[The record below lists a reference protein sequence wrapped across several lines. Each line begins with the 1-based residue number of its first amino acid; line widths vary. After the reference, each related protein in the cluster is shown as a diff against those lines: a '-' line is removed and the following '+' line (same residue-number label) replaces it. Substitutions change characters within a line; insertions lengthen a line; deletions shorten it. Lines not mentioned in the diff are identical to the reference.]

1 MLLSTKLNKERI
13 GMGSV
18 GAKDVPQLLDAEGRR
33 IDGRGLEDLRP
44 IKIEAG
50 VLNRAD
56 GSAYVEWGE
65 NKVMAAVY
73 GPREVH
79 PRHLQQNDKAIV
91 QCRYNM
97 AAFSVDER
105 KRPGLDR
112 RSQEISK
119 VISEAFESVL
129 FVEEYPR
136 TSIDVYI
143 EVLQANAGTRC
154 AGIVAASVALADAGI
169 PMADLIPAVA
179 VGKIAGH
186 IALDLRKEEDNY
198 GEADLPM
205 ALVPRSGRLVLL
217 QMEGHMT
224 AEELRQALDLGVRG
238 CRKIYD
244 LQREALRRRYAV
256 QSPPPVEVP
265 A

>member
-1 MLLSTKLNKERI
+1 MGNIGAKEIPVLLS
-13 GMGSV
+13 
-18 GAKDVPQLLDAEGRR
+18 PEGLR
-33 IDGRGLEDLRP
+33 IDGRRLDELRP
-44 IKIEAG
+44 LKIQAG
-50 VLNRAD
+50 ALHRAD
-56 GSAYVEWGE
+56 GSAFVEWGA
-65 NKVMAAVY
+65 NKVLAAVY

-79 PRHLQQNDKAIV
+79 PRHLQQNHKAVI

-119 VISEAFESVL
+119 VIAEAFESVV
-129 FVEEYPR
+129 FAEEFPR

-154 AGIVAASVALADAGI
+154 AGLVAASVALADAGI
-169 PMADLIPAVA
+169 PMVDLLPAVA
-179 VGKIAGH
+179 VGKVGGA
-186 IALDLRKEEDNY
+186 IALDLKKEEDNF

-205 ALVPRSGRLVLL
+205 ALVPQSGRLVLL
-217 QMEGHMT
+217 QMEGHLT
-224 AEELRQALDLGVRG
+224 EPELAQALDLGVKG
-238 CRKIYD
+238 CREIYERMK
-244 LQREALRRRYAV
+244 QALRDRYAV
-256 QSPPPVEVP
+256 GPMTGAS

>member
-1 MLLSTKLNKERI
+1 
-13 GMGSV
+13 MGSV
-18 GAKDVPQLLDAEGRR
+18 GAKDVPVLMSPDGRR
-33 IDGRGLEDLRP
+33 SDGRKIDELRP
-44 IKIEAG
+44 LRIEAG
-50 VLNRAD
+50 ALHRAD
-56 GSAYVEWGE
+56 GSAYVEWGM

-79 PRHLQQNDKAIV
+79 PRHLQENNKAIV
-91 QCRYNM
+91 QCKYNM

-119 VISEAFESVL
+119 VIAEAFESVI

-154 AGIVAASVALADAGI
+154 AGVVAASVALADAGI
-169 PMADLIPAVA
+169 PMVDLLPAVA
-179 VGKIAGH
+179 VGKVAGH
-186 IALDLRKEEDNY
+186 VVLDLNKAEDNH
-198 GEADLPM
+198 GEADMPM
-205 ALVPRSGRLVLL
+205 ALVPQSGRLVLL
-217 QMEGHMT
+217 QMEGHFT
-224 AEELRQALDLGVRG
+224 REELAKALDLGVGG

-244 LQREALRRRYAV
+244 EMKRALRNRYAPSGADAP
-256 QSPPPVEVP
+256 QEV
-265 A
+265 AA

>member
-1 MLLSTKLNKERI
+1 
-13 GMGSV
+13 MGSV
-18 GAKDVPQLLDAEGRR
+18 GAKEVPTLLSPEGRR
-33 IDGRGLEDLRP
+33 IDGRTLEELRP
-44 IKIEAG
+44 IRITAG
-50 VLNRAD
+50 ALHQAD
-56 GSAYVEWGE
+56 GSAFVEWGE

-79 PRHLQQNDKAIV
+79 PRHLQENNKAVV

-119 VISEAFESVL
+119 VISEAFESVI
-129 FVEEYPR
+129 FAEEFPR
-136 TSIDVYI
+136 TAVDIYI

-169 PMADLIPAVA
+169 PMADLLPAVA
-179 VGKIAGH
+179 VGKVAGK
-186 IALDLRKEEDNY
+186 IALDLKKEEDNF

-205 ALVPRSGRLVLL
+205 ALVPQSGRLVLI
-217 QMEGHMT
+217 QMEGHLT
-224 AEELRQALDLGVRG
+224 RDELQQALQLGVKG
-238 CRKIYD
+238 CHEIYEKMKD
-244 LQREALRRRYAV
+244 ALRLRYA
-256 QSPPPVEVP
+256 PDAPARAEVP

>member
-1 MLLSTKLNKERI
+1 
-13 GMGSV
+13 MGSV
-18 GAKDVPQLLDAEGRR
+18 GAKDVPVLMSPDGRR
-33 IDGRGLEDLRP
+33 IDGRKVDELRSLR
-44 IKIEAG
+44 ITAG
-50 VLNRAD
+50 ALHQAD
-56 GSAYVEWGE
+56 GSAFVEWGA

-79 PRHLQQNDKAIV
+79 PRHLQENNKAIV

-119 VISEAFESVL
+119 VIAEAFESVI

-154 AGIVAASVALADAGI
+154 AGVVAASVALADAGI
-169 PMADLIPAVA
+169 PMVDLLPAVA
-179 VGKIAGH
+179 VGKVGDH
-186 IALDLRKEEDNY
+186 VVLDLKKEEDNY
-198 GEADLPM
+198 GTADLPM
-205 ALVPRSGRLVLL
+205 ALVPQSGRLVLL

-224 AEELRQALDLGVRG
+224 REELSKALDMGVAG

-244 LQREALRRRYAV
+244 EMKRALRERYGPTGA
-256 QSPPPVEVP
+256 SGPMEVS

>member
-1 MLLSTKLNKERI
+1 
-13 GMGSV
+13 MGSV
-18 GAKDVPQLLDAEGRR
+18 GAKEVPVLLSPEGLR
-33 IDGRGLEDLRP
+33 IDGRRLDELRP
-44 IKIEAG
+44 IRIQAG
-50 VLNRAD
+50 ALRQAD
-56 GSAYVEWGE
+56 GSAFVEWGA

-79 PRHLQQNDKAIV
+79 PRHLQQSTKAVI

-119 VISEAFESVL
+119 VIAEAFESVV
-129 FVEEYPR
+129 FAEEFPR

-154 AGIVAASVALADAGI
+154 AGLVAASVALADAGI
-169 PMADLIPAVA
+169 PMVDLLPAVA
-179 VGKIAGH
+179 VGKVGGA
-186 IALDLRKEEDNY
+186 IALDLKKEEDNF

-205 ALVPRSGRLVLL
+205 ALVPQSGRLVLL
-217 QMEGHMT
+217 QMEGHMSP
-224 AEELRQALDLGVRG
+224 EELAQSLDLGVRG
-238 CRKIYD
+238 CREIYEKMK
-244 LQREALRRRYAV
+244 QALRERYALT
-256 QSPPPVEVP
+256 P
-265 A
+265 AAGGAA

>member
-1 MLLSTKLNKERI
+1 
-13 GMGSV
+13 MGNI
-18 GAKDVPQLLDAEGRR
+18 GAKDVPVLLSPEGLR
-33 IDGRGLEDLRP
+33 IDGRRLDELRP
-44 IKIEAG
+44 LRIEAG
-50 VLNRAD
+50 ALHQAD
-56 GSAYVEWGE
+56 GSAYVEWGA

-79 PRHLQQNDKAIV
+79 PRHLQQNNKAVI

-119 VISEAFESVL
+119 VIAEAFESVV
-129 FVEEYPR
+129 FAEEFPR

-154 AGIVAASVALADAGI
+154 AGLVAGSVALADAGI
-169 PMADLIPAVA
+169 PMVDLLPAVA
-179 VGKIAGH
+179 VGKIGGA
-186 IALDLRKEEDNY
+186 IALDLKKEEDNF

-205 ALVPRSGRLVLL
+205 ALVPQSGRLVLL

-224 AEELRQALDLGVRG
+224 EEELAQALDLGVKG
-238 CRKIYD
+238 CREIYEKMK
-244 LQREALRRRYAV
+244 QALRERYA
-256 QSPPPVEVP
+256 PNPVAGAP

>member
-1 MLLSTKLNKERI
+1 
-13 GMGSV
+13 MGNV
-18 GAKDVPQLLDAEGRR
+18 GASEVPQLIGPDGRR
-33 IDGRGLEDLRP
+33 IDGRKVDELRQ
-44 IKIEAG
+44 IRVVAG
-50 VLNRAD
+50 PLKRAD
-56 GSAYVEWGE
+56 GSAFVEWGA

-79 PRHLQQNDKAIV
+79 PRHLQVNDKAIV

-119 VISEAFESVL
+119 VIAEAFESVV
-129 FVEEYPR
+129 FAEEFPR

-169 PMADLIPAVA
+169 PMVDLLPSVA
-179 VGKIAGH
+179 VGKVGGQIV
-186 IALDLRKEEDNY
+186 LDLKKEEDNF

-205 ALVPRSGRLVLL
+205 ALVPQSGRLVLL
-217 QMEGHMT
+217 QMEGHLT
-224 AEELRQALDLGVRG
+224 APELGRALDLGVTG
-238 CRKIYD
+238 CRAIYEKMK
-244 LQREALRRRYAV
+244 QALRDRYSV
-256 QSPPPVEVP
+256 DPPQVLAEV
-265 A
+265 AA

>member
-1 MLLSTKLNKERI
+1 
-13 GMGSV
+13 MGNI
-18 GAKDVPQLLDAEGRR
+18 GAKEIPALFGPDGLRTDGRR
-33 IDGRGLEDLRP
+33 VDELRP
-44 IKIEAG
+44 LKITAG
-50 VLNRAD
+50 SLHQAD
-56 GSAYVEWGE
+56 GSAFVEWGL

-79 PRHLQQNDKAIV
+79 PRHLQENNKAIV

-119 VISEAFESVL
+119 VIAEAFESVI
-129 FVEEYPR
+129 FAEEYPR

-154 AGIVAASVALADAGI
+154 AGVVAASVALADAGI
-169 PMADLIPAVA
+169 PMVDLLPSVA
-179 VGKIAGH
+179 VGKVGGQLVI
-186 IALDLRKEEDNY
+186 DLNKLEDNF

-205 ALVPRSGRLVLL
+205 ALVPQSGRMVLL

-224 AEELRQALDLGVRG
+224 RDELGKALDMGVAGCHDIYTKMKQALRD
-238 CRKIYD
+238 
-244 LQREALRRRYAV
+244 RYAV
-256 QSPPPVEVP
+256 GQP
-265 A
+265 AGSEAAA

>member
-1 MLLSTKLNKERI
+1 
-13 GMGSV
+13 MGNI
-18 GAKDVPQLLDAEGRR
+18 GAKDVPVLLSPEGLR
-33 IDGRGLEDLRP
+33 IDGRRLDELRP
-44 IKIEAG
+44 LRIEAG
-50 VLNRAD
+50 ALHQAD
-56 GSAYVEWGE
+56 GSAYVEWGA

-79 PRHLQQNDKAIV
+79 PRHLQQNNKAVI

-119 VISEAFESVL
+119 VIAEAFESVV
-129 FVEEYPR
+129 FAEEFPR

-154 AGIVAASVALADAGI
+154 AGLVAGSVALADAGI
-169 PMADLIPAVA
+169 PMVDLLPAVA
-179 VGKIAGH
+179 VGKIGGA
-186 IALDLRKEEDNY
+186 IALDLKKEEDNF

-205 ALVPRSGRLVLL
+205 ALVPQSGRLVLL

-224 AEELRQALDLGVRG
+224 EEELSQALDLGVKG
-238 CRKIYD
+238 CRDIYEKMK
-244 LQREALRRRYAV
+244 QALRERYA
-256 QSPPPVEVP
+256 PTPVSG
-265 A
+265 ALA

>member
-1 MLLSTKLNKERI
+1 MGSGGANDVPVLLS
-13 GMGSV
+13 
-18 GAKDVPQLLDAEGRR
+18 PEGLR
-33 IDGRGLEDLRP
+33 IDGRKLDELRP
-44 IKIEAG
+44 IEIRAG
-50 VLNRAD
+50 VLRQAD
-56 GSAYVEWGE
+56 GSAFVEWGQ

-79 PRHLQQNDKAIV
+79 PRHLQQNNKAVI

-119 VISEAFESVL
+119 VIAEAFESVV
-129 FVEEYPR
+129 FAEEFPR

-154 AGIVAASVALADAGI
+154 AGLVAASVALADAGI
-169 PMADLIPAVA
+169 PMVDLLPAVA
-179 VGKIAGH
+179 VGKVAGA
-186 IALDLRKEEDNY
+186 IALDLKKEEDNF

-205 ALVPRSGRLVLL
+205 ALVPQSGRLVLL

-224 AEELRQALDLGVRG
+224 EEELSRSLDLGVAG
-238 CRKIYD
+238 CRVIY
-244 LQREALRRRYAV
+244 EKMKAALRERYSV
-256 QSPPPVEVP
+256 EPVATE
-265 A
+265 AA

>member
-1 MLLSTKLNKERI
+1 
-13 GMGSV
+13 MGSV
-18 GAKDVPQLLDAEGRR
+18 GAKEVPELLNAEGRR
-33 IDGRGLEDLRP
+33 IDGRQLDELRP
-44 IKIEAG
+44 IAITAG
-50 VLNRAD
+50 ALHQAD
-56 GSAYVEWGE
+56 GSAFVEWGA

-79 PRHLQQNDKAIV
+79 PRHLQENDKAII

-119 VISEAFESVL
+119 VIAEAFESVT
-129 FVEEYPR
+129 FAEEFPR

-169 PMADLIPAVA
+169 PMADLLPAVA
-179 VGKIAGH
+179 VGKVAGR
-186 IALDLRKEEDNY
+186 IALDLKKEEDNF

-205 ALVPRSGRLVLL
+205 ALVPQSGRLVLL

-224 AEELRQALDLGVRG
+224 RAELSAALDLGVQG
-238 CRKIYD
+238 CRQIYQKMRD
-244 LQREALRRRYAV
+244 ALRARYQVAP
-256 QSPPPVEVP
+256 SDSAEVS

>member
-1 MLLSTKLNKERI
+1 
-13 GMGSV
+13 MGNV
-18 GAKDVPQLLDAEGRR
+18 GAKEVPVLLSPEGLR
-33 IDGRGLEDLRP
+33 IDGRKLDELRP
-44 IKIEAG
+44 LSIRAG
-50 VLNRAD
+50 ALHQAD
-56 GSAYVEWGE
+56 GSAYVEWGA
-65 NKVMAAVY
+65 NKVLAAVY

-79 PRHLQQNDKAIV
+79 PRHLQQNHKAVI

-119 VISEAFESVL
+119 VIGEAFESVV
-129 FVEEYPR
+129 FAEEYPR

-154 AGIVAASVALADAGI
+154 AGLVAASVALADAGI
-169 PMADLIPAVA
+169 PMADLLPAVA
-179 VGKIAGH
+179 VGKVGGA
-186 IALDLRKEEDNY
+186 IALDLKKEEDNF

-205 ALVPRSGRLVLL
+205 ALVPQSGRLVLL

-224 AEELRQALDLGVRG
+224 EPELAQALDLGVKG
-238 CRKIYD
+238 CREIYEKMK
-244 LQREALRRRYAV
+244 QALRDRYAV
-256 QSPPPVEVP
+256 GP
-265 A
+265 AGGVGA

>member
-1 MLLSTKLNKERI
+1 
-13 GMGSV
+13 
-18 GAKDVPQLLDAEGRR
+18 
-33 IDGRGLEDLRP
+33 
-44 IKIEAG
+44 
-50 VLNRAD
+50 
-56 GSAYVEWGE
+56 
-65 NKVMAAVY
+65 MAAVY

-79 PRHLQQNDKAIV
+79 PRHLQENDKAII

-119 VISEAFESVL
+119 VIAEAFESVT
-129 FVEEYPR
+129 FAEEFPR

-169 PMADLIPAVA
+169 PMADLLPAVA
-179 VGKIAGH
+179 VGKVAGQ
-186 IALDLRKEEDNY
+186 IALDLKKEEDNF

-205 ALVPRSGRLVLL
+205 ALVPQSGRLVLL

-224 AEELRQALDLGVRG
+224 RPELAAALDLGVQG
-238 CRKIYD
+238 CRQIYQKMRD
-244 LQREALRRRYAV
+244 ALRSRYQA
-256 QSPPPVEVP
+256 SPAASMEAP

>member
-1 MLLSTKLNKERI
+1 
-13 GMGSV
+13 MGSV
-18 GAKDVPQLLDAEGRR
+18 GANEVPVLLSPEGLR
-33 IDGRGLEDLRP
+33 IDGRKLDELRP
-44 IKIEAG
+44 LSIRAG
-50 VLNRAD
+50 ALHQAD
-56 GSAYVEWGE
+56 GSAYVEWGA
-65 NKVMAAVY
+65 NKVLAAVY

-79 PRHLQQNDKAIV
+79 PRHLQQNHKAVI

-119 VISEAFESVL
+119 VIGEAFESVV

-169 PMADLIPAVA
+169 PMADLLPAVA
-179 VGKIAGH
+179 VGKVGGA
-186 IALDLRKEEDNY
+186 IALDLKKEEDNF

-205 ALVPRSGRLVLL
+205 ALVPQSGRLVLL

-224 AEELRQALDLGVRG
+224 EPELAQALDLGVKG
-238 CRKIYD
+238 CRAIYEEMK
-244 LQREALRRRYAV
+244 RALRERYAV
-256 QSPPPVEVP
+256 GPVAEGG

>member
-1 MLLSTKLNKERI
+1 
-13 GMGSV
+13 MGSV
-18 GAKDVPQLLDAEGRR
+18 GAKDVPVLLSPEGLR
-33 IDGRGLEDLRP
+33 IDGRKLDELRP
-44 IKIEAG
+44 IRIQAG
-50 VLNRAD
+50 ALRQAD
-56 GSAYVEWGE
+56 GSAFVEWGM

-79 PRHLQQNDKAIV
+79 PRHLQQNNKAVI
-91 QCRYNM
+91 QCKYNM

-119 VISEAFESVL
+119 VIAEAFESVV
-129 FVEEYPR
+129 FAEEFPR

-154 AGIVAASVALADAGI
+154 AGLVAASVALADAGI
-169 PMADLIPAVA
+169 PMVDLLPAVA
-179 VGKIAGH
+179 VGKVGGA
-186 IALDLRKEEDNY
+186 IALDLKKEEDNY

-205 ALVPRSGRLVLL
+205 ALVPQSGRLVLL

-224 AEELRQALDLGVRG
+224 PDELAQSLDLGVRG
-238 CRKIYD
+238 CREIY
-244 LQREALRRRYAV
+244 EKMKAALRERYAV
-256 QSPPPVEVP
+256 S
-265 A
+265 AASGGAA

>member
-1 MLLSTKLNKERI
+1 
-13 GMGSV
+13 MGNV
-18 GAKDVPQLLDAEGRR
+18 GATEVPVLLGPDGRR
-33 IDGRGLEDLRP
+33 IDGRALDELRP
-44 IKIEAG
+44 IQITAG
-50 VLNRAD
+50 ALHQAD
-56 GSAYVEWGE
+56 GSAYVEWGM

-79 PRHLQQNDKAIV
+79 PRHLQENNKAIV

-119 VISEAFESVL
+119 VIAEAFESVI
-129 FVEEYPR
+129 FVEEFPR

-154 AGIVAASVALADAGI
+154 AGVVAASVALADAGI
-169 PMADLIPAVA
+169 PMVDLLPAVA
-179 VGKIAGH
+179 VGKVGGA
-186 IALDLRKEEDNY
+186 IALDLRKEEDNF

-205 ALVPRSGRLVLL
+205 ALVPQSGRLVLI

-224 AEELRQALDLGVRG
+224 RDELSRSLDLGVVG
-238 CRKIYD
+238 CRKIYGVMK
-244 LQREALRRRYAV
+244 QALRDRY
-256 QSPPPVEVP
+256 SPDGGAPHTEVP

>member
-1 MLLSTKLNKERI
+1 
-13 GMGSV
+13 MGSV
-18 GAKDVPQLLDAEGRR
+18 GATDVPVLLGPDGRR
-33 IDGRGLEDLRP
+33 IDGRALDELRP
-44 IKIEAG
+44 LKITAG
-50 VLNRAD
+50 ALHRAD
-56 GSAYVEWGE
+56 GSAFVEWGM

-79 PRHLQQNDKAIV
+79 PRHLQENNKAIV

-119 VISEAFESVL
+119 VIAEAFESVI

-169 PMADLIPAVA
+169 PMVDLLPAVA
-179 VGKIAGH
+179 VGKVGGA
-186 IALDLRKEEDNY
+186 IALDLRKEEDNF

-205 ALVPRSGRLVLL
+205 ALVPQSGRLVLL

-224 AEELRQALDLGVRG
+224 RDDLARALEMGVAG
-238 CRKIYD
+238 CRKIYSVM
-244 LQREALRRRYAV
+244 QRSLRERY
-256 QSPPPVEVP
+256 SPDGAAAAPEV
-265 A
+265 AA

>member
-1 MLLSTKLNKERI
+1 
-13 GMGSV
+13 MGSV
-18 GAKDVPQLLDAEGRR
+18 GAKEVPVLLGPDGRR
-33 IDGRGLEDLRP
+33 IDGRKVDELRP
-44 IKIEAG
+44 IAITAG
-50 VLNRAD
+50 PLHQAD
-56 GSAYVEWGE
+56 GSAFVEWGQ

-79 PRHLQQNDKAIV
+79 PRHLQENNKAIV

-119 VISEAFESVL
+119 VIAEAFESVI

-154 AGIVAASVALADAGI
+154 AGVVAASVALADAGI
-169 PMADLIPAVA
+169 PMVDLVPSVA
-179 VGKIAGH
+179 VGKVAD
-186 IALDLRKEEDNY
+186 AVVLDLKKEEDNF
-198 GEADLPM
+198 GSADLPM
-205 ALVPRSGRLVLL
+205 ALVPQSGRLVLL
-217 QMEGHMT
+217 QMEGHLSRD
-224 AEELRQALDLGVRG
+224 ELARALDLGVVG
-238 CRKIYD
+238 CRKIYEIMK
-244 LQREALRRRYAV
+244 QALRDRYRTDG
-256 QSPPPVEVP
+256 P
-265 A
+265 APASGGMAA

>member
-1 MLLSTKLNKERI
+1 
-13 GMGSV
+13 MGSV
-18 GAKDVPQLLDAEGRR
+18 GAKEVPELLNPEGRR
-33 IDGRGLEDLRP
+33 IDGRRLDELRSISMKVGP
-44 IKIEAG
+44 
-50 VLNRAD
+50 LTRAD

-79 PRHLQQNDKAIV
+79 PRHLMQTAKAII

-105 KRPGLDR
+105 KRPGQDR

-119 VISEAFESVL
+119 VITEAFESVV
-129 FVEEYPR
+129 FTEEFPK
-136 TSIDVYI
+136 TSIDIYI

-154 AGIVAASVALADAGI
+154 AGLVAASLALADAGI
-169 PMADLIPAVA
+169 PMADLVSAVA
-179 VGKIAGH
+179 VGKVAGR
-186 IALDLRKEEDNY
+186 IALDLKKEEDNF
-198 GEADLPM
+198 GEADMPI
-205 ALVPRSGRLVLL
+205 ALVPQSGRLVLI

-224 AEELRQALDLGVRG
+224 REELREALDLGTKG
-238 CRKIYD
+238 CREIYERMR
-244 LQREALRRRYAV
+244 QALRTKYEIPAGAPM
-256 QSPPPVEVP
+256 QEVM

>member
-1 MLLSTKLNKERI
+1 
-13 GMGSV
+13 MGNI
-18 GAKDVPQLLDAEGRR
+18 GAKDVPTLLDKDGRR
-33 IDGRGLEDLRP
+33 IDGRGLNDLRP
-44 IKIEAG
+44 LKIVAG
-50 VLNRAD
+50 VLKRAD
-56 GSAYVEWGE
+56 GSAFVEWGE

-79 PRHLQQNDKAIV
+79 PRHMQENTRAVV

-97 AAFSVDER
+97 ASFSVDER

-119 VISEAFESVL
+119 VIADAFESVL

-136 TSIDVYI
+136 TSIGIFI

-169 PMADLIPAVA
+169 PMSDLIPAVA
-179 VGKIAGH
+179 VGKVAGQMV
-186 IALDLRKEEDNY
+186 LDLRKEEDNF
-198 GEADLPM
+198 GEADMPM
-205 ALVPRSGRLVLL
+205 AMVPKSGRLVLL

-224 AEELRQALDLGVRG
+224 RAELAKALEMGVQG
-238 CRKIYD
+238 CNKIYE
-244 LQREALRRRYAV
+244 LQKEALRNRYSIDSKMEGA
-256 QSPPPVEVP
+256 

>member
-1 MLLSTKLNKERI
+1 
-13 GMGSV
+13 MGNV
-18 GAKDVPQLLDAEGRR
+18 GAKEVPVLLSPEGIRVDGRR
-33 IDGRGLEDLRP
+33 LDELRP
-44 IKIEAG
+44 LRVVAG
-50 VLNRAD
+50 PLHRAD
-56 GSAYVEWGE
+56 GSAFVEWGA

-79 PRHLQQNDKAIV
+79 PRHLQQNNKAIV
-91 QCRYNM
+91 QCKYNM

-119 VISEAFESVL
+119 VIAEAFESVI
-129 FVEEYPR
+129 FAEEYPR

-154 AGIVAASVALADAGI
+154 AGLVAASVALADAGI
-169 PMADLIPAVA
+169 PMADLVPAVA
-179 VGKIAGH
+179 VGKVAGE
-186 IALDLRKEEDNY
+186 IVLDLNKAEDNF

-205 ALVPRSGRLVLL
+205 ALVPQSGRLVLL

-224 AEELRQALDLGVRG
+224 REELSRALDMGVKG
-238 CRKIYD
+238 CHVIYD
-244 LQREALRRRYAV
+244 KMKAALRDRY
-256 QSPPPVEVP
+256 SGTRPTEV
-265 A
+265 AA

>member
-1 MLLSTKLNKERI
+1 
-13 GMGSV
+13 MGSV
-18 GAKDVPQLLDAEGRR
+18 GAKEVPQLLSPEGLR
-33 IDGRGLEDLRP
+33 IDGRRLDELRSL
-44 IKIEAG
+44 KITAG
-50 VLNRAD
+50 PLHEAD
-56 GSAYVEWGE
+56 GSAFVEWGA

-79 PRHLQQNDKAIV
+79 PRHLQENNKAIV

-119 VISEAFESVL
+119 VIAEAFESVI
-129 FVEEYPR
+129 FAEEYPR
-136 TSIDVYI
+136 TSVDVYI

-169 PMADLIPAVA
+169 PMVDLLPAVA
-179 VGKIAGH
+179 VGKVAGK
-186 IALDLRKEEDNY
+186 IALDLKKEEDNF

-205 ALVPRSGRLVLL
+205 ALVPQSGRLVLL
-217 QMEGHMT
+217 QMEGHMNRQ
-224 AEELRQALDLGVRG
+224 ELSDALDLGVKG
-238 CRKIYD
+238 CRQIYD
-244 LQREALRRRYAV
+244 VMKQALRERYAGAA
-256 QSPPPVEVP
+256 P
-265 A
+265 ASGAGGAA

>member
-1 MLLSTKLNKERI
+1 
-13 GMGSV
+13 MGSV
-18 GAKDVPQLLDAEGRR
+18 GAKEVPVLLGPDGRR
-33 IDGRGLEDLRP
+33 IDGRRLDELRP
-44 IKIEAG
+44 IQIQAG
-50 VLNRAD
+50 PLRQAD
-56 GSAYVEWGE
+56 GSAFVEWGA

-79 PRHLQQNDKAIV
+79 PRHLQQNDRAVI
-91 QCRYNM
+91 QCKYNM

-119 VISEAFESVL
+119 VIGEAFQSVV
-129 FVEEYPR
+129 FTEEFPR

-154 AGIVAASVALADAGI
+154 AGLVAGSVALADAGI
-169 PMADLIPAVA
+169 PMVDLLPAVA
-179 VGKIAGH
+179 VGKVAGA
-186 IALDLRKEEDNY
+186 IALDLKKEEDNF

-205 ALVPRSGRLVLL
+205 ALVPQSGRLVLL
-217 QMEGHMT
+217 QMEGHMSE
-224 AEELRQALDLGVRG
+224 EELSQALDLGVAG
-238 CRKIYD
+238 CRDIY
-244 LQREALRRRYAV
+244 EKMKAALRTRYAV
-256 QSPPPVEVP
+256 TPMGEG

>member
-1 MLLSTKLNKERI
+1 
-13 GMGSV
+13 MGSV
-18 GAKDVPQLLDAEGRR
+18 GAKEVPVLLSPEGLR
-33 IDGRGLEDLRP
+33 IDGRHLEELRS
-44 IKIEAG
+44 IRIVAG
-50 VLNRAD
+50 ALHGAD
-56 GSAYVEWGE
+56 GSAFVEWGA

-79 PRHLQQNDKAIV
+79 PRHLQQNNKAIV

-119 VISEAFESVL
+119 VIAEAFESVI
-129 FVEEYPR
+129 FAEEFPR
-136 TSIDVYI
+136 TSIDIYI

-154 AGIVAASVALADAGI
+154 AGVVAASVALADAGI
-169 PMADLIPAVA
+169 PMVDLLPAVA
-179 VGKIAGH
+179 VGKVGGA
-186 IALDLRKEEDNY
+186 IALDLKKEEDNY

-205 ALVPRSGRLVLL
+205 ALVPQSGRLVLL

-224 AEELRQALDLGVRG
+224 REELAKALDLGVTG
-238 CRKIYD
+238 CRAIYEKMK
-244 LQREALRRRYAV
+244 QALRDRYA
-256 QSPPPVEVP
+256 SGGG
-265 A
+265 AA

>member
-1 MLLSTKLNKERI
+1 
-13 GMGSV
+13 MGSV
-18 GAKDVPQLLDAEGRR
+18 GAKEIPQLITPDGRR
-33 IDGRGLEDLRP
+33 IDGRLPDELRQLR
-44 IKIEAG
+44 IVAG
-50 VLNRAD
+50 PLHRAD
-56 GSAYVEWGE
+56 GSAYVEWGL

-79 PRHLQQNDKAIV
+79 PRHLQQNNKAIV
-91 QCRYNM
+91 QCKYNM

-119 VISEAFESVL
+119 VIAEAFESVI
-129 FVEEYPR
+129 FVEEFPR

-154 AGIVAASVALADAGI
+154 AGVVAASVALADAGI
-169 PMADLIPAVA
+169 PMVDLLPSVA
-179 VGKIAGH
+179 VGKVGGKIC
-186 IALDLRKEEDNY
+186 LDLKKEEDNF

-205 ALVPRSGRLVLL
+205 ALVPQSGRLVLL

-224 AEELRQALDLGVRG
+224 RDELSQSLDLGVKG
-238 CRKIYD
+238 CRSIYEVM
-244 LQREALRRRYAV
+244 RAALREKY
-256 QSPPPVEVP
+256 SVEPSAATP
-265 A
+265 AAAGVGQ